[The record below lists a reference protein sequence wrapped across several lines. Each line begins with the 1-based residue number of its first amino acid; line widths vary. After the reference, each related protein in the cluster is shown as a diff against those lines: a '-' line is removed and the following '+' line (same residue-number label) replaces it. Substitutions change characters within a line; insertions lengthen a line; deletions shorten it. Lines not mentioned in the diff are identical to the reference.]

1 MPAQTTRRRRDTEA
15 EVTGFSTGT
24 FDARP
29 DRLDLHDLPGRP
41 PL

>member
-24 FDARP
+24 FDGRP
-29 DRLDLHDLPGRP
+29 DRLDFRDRPYRP

>member
-1 MPAQTTRRRRDTEA
+1 MPNEKPRKSRAAKAVATS
-15 EVTGFSTGT
+15 FKSGT

-29 DRLDLHDLPGRP
+29 DRLDFRDRPYRP